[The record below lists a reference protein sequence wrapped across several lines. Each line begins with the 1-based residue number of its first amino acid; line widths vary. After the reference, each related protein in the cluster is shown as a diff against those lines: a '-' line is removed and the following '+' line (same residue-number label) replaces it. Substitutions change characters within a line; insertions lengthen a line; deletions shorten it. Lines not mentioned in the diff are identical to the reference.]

1 MFSFGLK
8 LYSPKI
14 GNLYAYHRVITMSL
28 NVRFR
33 NDTAIEMGVDE
44 AGRGCLW
51 GPLYAAAVIWS
62 PEEEWSDEHR
72 EITPKIK
79 DSKQL
84 SEKKRDFL
92 AQAIQTLAIG
102 YGVGSVT
109 PQEIDLVGMTA
120 ANRLAF
126 QRAIQACSVPPER
139 LLLDG
144 CLPLLQET
152 LAEVEA
158 DEQETIVDGDA
169 KYVPIAAASILAK
182 WSRDTWVKTY
192 VQEHPDLN
200 EHYNLLSNKG
210 YGAEKHRKGILQHG
224 MHDEHRRLFLRKLL
238 GKSNCA
244 IEDEED

>member
-1 MFSFGLK
+1 
-8 LYSPKI
+8 
-14 GNLYAYHRVITMSL
+14 MSL
-28 NVRFR
+28 KVRFET
-33 NDTAIEMGVDE
+33 DSKLEMGVDE

-51 GPLYAAAVIWS
+51 GPLYAAAVIWT

-72 EITPKIK
+72 EITPMIK

-102 YGVGSVT
+102 YGVGSVSA
-109 PQEIDLVGMTA
+109 QEIDSLGMTA

-126 QRAIQACSVPPER
+126 QRAIQECPIPPER
-139 LLLDG
+139 LLIDG
-144 CLPLLQET
+144 CLPLLEESLT
-152 LAEVEA
+152 EVEA

-169 KYVPIAAASILAK
+169 KYIPIAAASILAK
-182 WSRDTWVKTY
+182 WSRDTWVKEY
-192 VQEHPDLN
+192 VSNHSELQ

-210 YGAEKHRKGILQHG
+210 YGAEKHRKGILEHG

-238 GKSNCA
+238 KKSNCA
-244 IEDEED
+244 IVDDED